1 MDWLTDELVYCWGF
15 PTIDSLICLCCIIS
29 KHEKALWRKQ
39 KQIIEEMCVWSWGVK
54 LCMKHTRKRPLHD
67 YCFAT
72 QFTWIFT
79 VLLQVAKKSF
89 KGPHHPS
96 CQIIWRRAWER
107 SHEKNVATAHTLT
120 TFRFLQK
127 VSRIIWG
134 PFLKVSKGRSN
145 DWSFL
150 RSSFMIMNAELLTLK
165 LEVLMAIFSRFIKL

>member
-39 KQIIEEMCVWSWGVK
+39 KLQIIEEMCVWSWGVK

-79 VLLQVAKKSF
+79 VLLQVAKKKVLKVPITQAAKLF
-89 KGPHHPS
+89 EG
-96 CQIIWRRAWER
+96 ER
-107 SHEKNVATAHTLT
+107 ENDLMKKMLLLT

-150 RSSFMIMNAELLTLK
+150 RSSFMIMNAEL
-165 LEVLMAIFSRFIKL
+165 SYSP

>member
-1 MDWLTDELVYCWGF
+1 MHETHAKTTTSRLLLCYSIYMDFHGSSSSGKKKVLKVPITQAAKLFEGERENDLMKKMLLLLV
-15 PTIDSLICLCCIIS
+15 
-29 KHEKALWRKQ
+29 
-39 KQIIEEMCVWSWGVK
+39 
-54 LCMKHTRKRPLHD
+54 
-67 YCFAT
+67 
-72 QFTWIFT
+72 
-79 VLLQVAKKSF
+79 
-89 KGPHHPS
+89 
-96 CQIIWRRAWER
+96 
-107 SHEKNVATAHTLT
+107 T